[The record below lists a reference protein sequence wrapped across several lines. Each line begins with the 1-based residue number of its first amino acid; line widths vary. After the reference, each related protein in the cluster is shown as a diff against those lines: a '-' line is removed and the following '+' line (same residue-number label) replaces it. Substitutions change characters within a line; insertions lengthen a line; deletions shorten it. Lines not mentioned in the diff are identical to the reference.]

1 MKNDI
6 TPQIKSDLKQL
17 RAEVDEFIER
27 WKNEDGFNI
36 EVLDL
41 NCIDRFS

>member
-27 WKNEDGFNI
+27 WKNEDGFNVEAAMKEHI
-36 EVLDL
+36 
-41 NCIDRFS
+41 R